1 MNTSL
6 LLLVI
11 LVEAEGRTSGV
22 WRTLLEL
29 GRREPQG
36 WTLIG
41 AQMVALHAFEHGR
54 MPPRAS
60 LDGDVLVDVR
70 LLRNGTSRISRV
82 LTEMGFELTEITTDE
97 RGHRFQNGGV
107 LIDVLA
113 PDGLGDRTALTTIPP
128 AHTIPVPG
136 GSQALERTEWVEVRL
151 GWEDAGLLPRPNLL
165 GALLIKSRAV
175 DVDDAPDNQRRDVAL
190 LLSLIQDPRA
200 IAQQLRPG
208 ERGSL
213 QRRADDMLDPRH
225 PAWIGITG
233 AEDARRALRILTQT

>member
-1 MNTSL
+1 MIS
-6 LLLVI
+6 
-11 LVEAEGRTSGV
+11 VEAAGRAVGV

-54 MPPRAS
+54 VPPRTS

-70 LLRNGTSRISRV
+70 FLRDGTSRISQA
-82 LTEMGFELTEITTDE
+82 LTGMGFRLTEITTDE
-97 RGHRFQNGGV
+97 RGYRFQNGGV

-113 PDGLGDRTALTTIPP
+113 PDGLGERTALTTIPP

-136 GSQALERTEWVEVRL
+136 GSQALGRTERVEVRL
-151 GWEDAGLLPRPNLL
+151 GEEDAGLLPRPNLV

-190 LLSLIQDPRA
+190 LLSLIEDPRA
-200 IAQQLRPG
+200 IAQQLRSG

-213 QRRADDMLDPRH
+213 LRRADEMLDPRH